1 LPERL
6 PGSLQQFVG
15 SSCRDSLHVL
25 SDLRRRSLGLDQE
38 VNVIRHHHEGD
49 ETVKCADPVAIQ
61 NGPGEASGDLRLSE
75 PDGPQRRVS
84 KLSVGFN
91 ESTSVADR
99 AQWQC
104 AMESKGNEKCCSV
117 GLKMGKVTAIFH
129 VRVVVSRVEISHRL
143 KPVPPTTG

>member
-1 LPERL
+1 M
-6 PGSLQQFVG
+6 
-15 SSCRDSLHVL
+15 
-25 SDLRRRSLGLDQE
+25 
-38 VNVIRHHHEGD
+38 IRHHHEGD